1 MVQATDDHHHG
12 VVPYAQLVVAGC
24 ILGKSDAEIASA
36 VSTMTKRN
44 AEFNARRQR
53 EAAAQPIIAAAEAPK
68 SRVR

>member
-44 AEFNARRQR
+44 AEFNARRR
-53 EAAAQPIIAAAEAPK
+53 RAAQPIIAAAEAPK